1 MTDAPGRLR
10 ALVVD
15 DEPLAR
21 ALVAKLLRSEPGVE
35 ICGIASSGR
44 QALAAIRTQEP
55 DVVFIDVRMP
65 ELDGIGVIRGME
77 HETAPLFVVVTA
89 FESHAVEA
97 FEVRAFDYVLKPVDK
112 ERFARAVRDVRA
124 AVLNRRALAAMP
136 SREFESLPEDAG
148 SRPSREPVHL
158 HLRLRAGERV
168 ILAPIDAVRYFEAS
182 NQYVRVHLGDASY
195 LLSTESLASL
205 EAQVAPD
212 AFFRVHRSYLVNR
225 RFVASVVAN
234 PGGGSSVVLADGRR
248 LPVARRSRE
257 VVERLLVG
265 LAERLE
271 AGSGRH

>member
-1 MTDAPGRLR
+1 MTGTPDRLR

-21 ALVAKLLRSEPGVE
+21 DLVAKLLRAEPGIA
-35 ICGIASSGR
+35 ICGVASSGR
-44 QALAAIRTQEP
+44 QALAAIRAQAP

-65 ELDGIGVIRGME
+65 ELDGIGVIRG
-77 HETAPLFVVVTA
+77 TGRDAAPLFVVVTA

-97 FEVRAFDYVLKPVDK
+97 FEVRAFDYVLKPIDK
-112 ERFARAVRDVRA
+112 ERFARTVRDVRA
-124 AVLNRRALAAMP
+124 AVLNRRALAGMP
-136 SREFESLPEDAG
+136 SRERESLQEDAG
-148 SRPSREPVHL
+148 DRPAPGAA

-168 ILAPIDAVRYFEAS
+168 IVAPIDAVRYFEAS

-195 LLSTESLASL
+195 LMSTESLASL

-248 LPVARRSRE
+248 LPAARRSRE
-257 VVERLLVG
+257 VVERLLVS
-265 LAERLE
+265 LAERLNPE
-271 AGSGRH
+271 SGSR